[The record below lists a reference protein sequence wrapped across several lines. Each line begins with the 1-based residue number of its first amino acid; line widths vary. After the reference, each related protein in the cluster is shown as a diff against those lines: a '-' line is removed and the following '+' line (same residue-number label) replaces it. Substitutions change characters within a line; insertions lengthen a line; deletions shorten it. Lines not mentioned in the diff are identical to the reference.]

1 MRNLRNIVIGLALA
15 SMVAVDASAQ
25 DLIARRA
32 PSDNHMIDVK
42 NVKISHAFFSVK
54 KTVATEIYSDWDNSA
69 VSKVAGFLPASY
81 KVDLRG
87 FCMPTPSRKITSN
100 FGRRWG
106 KNHRGIDVKVYI
118 GDTIVS
124 AFDGKVRISG
134 YDAGGWG
141 KYVLIRHPN
150 GLETLYGHLSR
161 QLVVEDQMVKAGQP
175 IGLGGVTGKTT
186 GSHLH
191 FETRLLG
198 ETINPALMFD
208 FANQDVTGDYF
219 ISNLGEINKRP
230 AFPIDLDNL
239 QPSSSN
245 KATAGSRR

>member
-1 MRNLRNIVIGLALA
+1 MINLRNVVIGFALA
-15 SMVAVDASAQ
+15 SMAAIGASAQ

-32 PSDNHMIDVK
+32 PSDNHLIDVK
-42 NVKISHAFFSVK
+42 NVKIDNAFFGVK
-54 KTVATEIYSDWDNSA
+54 KTVATEIYSDWDHSA
-69 VSKVAGFLPASY
+69 VSKVTGFLPESF

-100 FGRRWG
+100 YGRRWG

-124 AFDGKVRISG
+124 AFDGKVRIAG

-141 KYVLIRHPN
+141 NYVLIRHPN

-161 QLVVEDQMVKAGQP
+161 HLVAEDQMVKAGQP

-219 ISNLGEINKRP
+219 ISTLGEVNKRP
-230 AFPIDLDNL
+230 AFPIDIDNL
-239 QPSSSN
+239 QPSLSN
-245 KATAGSRR
+245 RATAGSR